1 MRPSEDYMT
10 TIKRLV
16 ADGPFERSVPLTV
29 FVDRRGRRLRLCRY
43 GVNDFEPLLDMY
55 RTLDEQCASQGL
67 PPRGDER
74 LRPWLTHLTEE
85 GFNLIAKDWARVV
98 GHANVMKNKPD
109 AENAT
114 QGELALFVH
123 QDYQGAGLGTKLLT
137 CLVAISTF
145 KGYRR
150 LWALVDEEN
159 RPIIEVNRKLGFQ
172 TLTIIWGE
180 REMELRLQ
188 SAGPIQG

>member
-1 MRPSEDYMT
+1 MT

-16 ADGPFERSVPLTV
+16 ADGPFERSIPLTV
-29 FVDRRGRRLRLCRY
+29 FVDRCGRRLHLCRY
-43 GVNDFEPLLDMY
+43 GINDFEPLLHMY
-55 RTLDEQCASQGL
+55 RTLDEQCVSQGL
-67 PPRGDER
+67 PPRGDR
-74 LRPWLTHLTEE
+74 LRAWLMRLTTE
-85 GFNLIAKDWARVV
+85 GFNLIAKDRAYVV
-98 GHANVMKNKPD
+98 GHANVMKNKQD

-123 QDYQGAGLGTKLLT
+123 QDYQGAGLGTKLLM
-137 CLVAISTF
+137 CLVAIATF
-145 KGYRR
+145 KGYGR

-159 RPIIEVNRKLGFQ
+159 RPVIAVNQKLGFQ
-172 TLTIIWGE
+172 TLTITWGE